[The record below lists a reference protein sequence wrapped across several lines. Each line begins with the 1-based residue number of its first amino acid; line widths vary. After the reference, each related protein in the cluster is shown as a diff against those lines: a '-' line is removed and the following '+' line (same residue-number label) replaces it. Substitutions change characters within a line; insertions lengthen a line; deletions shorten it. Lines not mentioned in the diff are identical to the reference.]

1 MENTVLQ
8 VKVVKV
14 LSFCKF
20 FGFHLVRHIGGGQRR
35 RSILFIVSFEH
46 ILHLFLVFLLEAWN
60 N

>member
-20 FGFHLVRHIGGGQRR
+20 FGFLLVRHIEEGQRC

-46 ILHLFLVFLLEAWN
+46 ILHLFLVFLL
-60 N
+60 